1 VLTVSCLLLVSAI
14 IGSYFGLRTYNA
26 YKFPASDCT
35 NCTQINYQSTYED
48 DEMVVAYFGAGCF
61 WHA

>member
-1 VLTVSCLLLVSAI
+1 LLVGAF

-26 YKFPASDCT
+26 YKFPASECT
-35 NCTQINYQSTYED
+35 NCTQITSYSAYEN
-48 DEMVVAYFGAGCF
+48 DEMVVVYFGAGCF